1 MITLFK
7 MAFRDVGRNK
17 RRSLFS
23 SLALGMGLAC
33 LLLMAAV
40 LQGEMRDSMNLTIK
54 LESGHFQVRAKSY
67 EADRTSLKW
76 EDLIE
81 NPVEAAAKIAV
92 LDQVVYA
99 TPRLFASGI
108 VTKSDE
114 YTGVRVIGI
123 DATSGAYSQFTE
135 SLVSGSFPT
144 NDDREGVVIGKRL
157 ADKLKVN
164 SGDTINLMVN
174 TSNGDVAQQP
184 FVVRGIF
191 NIQTPA
197 YDDGV
202 VFLPLAKAQAMTQAD
217 NHASAIYVL
226 LKNRDQTEAVANA
239 LVSENFKIVTWRD
252 ANQLMVML
260 EEYSN
265 SYLTVLYL
273 IVLGITVTVIV
284 NTLIMAVFERTR
296 EIGIL
301 ASMGMK
307 SGRIMAMFFAES
319 TLLAIGGIII
329 GMILGGLLVYY
340 FATVGLYVGD
350 FGITGALFRDRIY
363 AYPTLGDSINLSI
376 TALIVT
382 LLAALYP
389 AWLAAHV
396 EPVEALRGGK

>member
-1 MITLFK
+1 MIQLFK

-40 LQGEMRDSMNLTIK
+40 LQGEMRDSMDLTIK
-54 LESGHFQVRAKSY
+54 LESGHLQVRAKSY

-81 NPVEAAAKIAV
+81 NPGEVAAKIAV
-92 LDQVVYA
+92 LEQVVYA
-99 TPRLFASGI
+99 TPRLYASGI
-108 VTKSDE
+108 VTSGDE

-123 DATSGAYSQFTE
+123 DTASESYGQFKD
-135 SLVSGSFPT
+135 SLVSGGFPT
-144 NDDREGVVIGKRL
+144 ADDHEGVVIGKRL
-157 ADKLKVN
+157 ADKLKVDT
-164 SGDTINLMVN
+164 GDTINLMVN

-184 FVVRGIF
+184 FIVRGVF
-191 NIQTPA
+191 VIQTPA

-202 VFLPLAKAQAMTQAD
+202 VFLPLAKAQAITQAE

-226 LKNRDQTEAVANA
+226 LKERDQTDAVAAA
-239 LVSENFKIVTWRD
+239 LKTDIYTIVTWKD

-265 SYLTVLYL
+265 SYLVVLYL
-273 IVLGITVTVIV
+273 IVLAITVTVIV
-284 NTLIMAVFERTR
+284 NTLVMAVFERTR

-301 ASMGMK
+301 SAMGMK

-319 TLLAIGGIII
+319 SLLAVGGIII
-329 GMILGGLLVYY
+329 GLILGGLMVYY

-350 FGITGALFRDRIY
+350 MGITGALFRDRIY
-363 AYPTLGDSINLSI
+363 AYPTLSDSITLSI
-376 TALIVT
+376 TALVVT

-389 AWLAAHV
+389 AWLAAHM

>member
-1 MITLFK
+1 MIQLFK

-33 LLLMAAV
+33 LLLMAAI
-40 LQGEMRDSMNLTIK
+40 LQGEMRDSMDLTIK
-54 LESGHFQVRAKSY
+54 LESGHLQVRAKSY

-81 NPVEAAAKIAV
+81 NPGEVAAKIAV
-92 LDQVVYA
+92 LEQVVYA
-99 TPRLFASGI
+99 TPRLYGSGI
-108 VTKSDE
+108 VTSGDE

-123 DATSGAYSQFTE
+123 DTTSESYGQFKD
-135 SLVSGSFPT
+135 SLVSGDFPAA
-144 NDDREGVVIGKRL
+144 DDREGVVIGKRL
-157 ADKLKVN
+157 ADKLKVDT
-164 SGDTINLMVN
+164 GDTINLMVN

-184 FVVRGIF
+184 FIVRGVF
-191 NIQTPA
+191 AIQTPA

-202 VFLPLAKAQAMTQAD
+202 VFLPIAKAQAITQAE
-217 NHASAIYVL
+217 NHASVIYVL
-226 LKNRDQTEAVANA
+226 LKERDQTDTVAEA
-239 LVSENFKIVTWRD
+239 LKTDNFTIVTWED

-265 SYLTVLYL
+265 SYLVVLYL
-273 IVLGITVTVIV
+273 IVLAITVTVIV
-284 NTLIMAVFERTR
+284 NTLVMAVFERTR

-301 ASMGMK
+301 SAMGMK

-319 TLLAIGGIII
+319 SLLAVGGIII
-329 GMILGGLLVYY
+329 GLILGGLMVYY

-350 FGITGALFRDRIY
+350 MGITGALFRDRIY
-363 AYPTLGDSINLSI
+363 AYPTLSDSITLST
-376 TALIVT
+376 TALVVT

-389 AWLAAHV
+389 AWLAAHM

>member
-1 MITLFK
+1 MIQLFK

-33 LLLMAAV
+33 LLLMAAI
-40 LQGEMRDSMNLTIK
+40 LQGEMRDSMDLTIK
-54 LESGHFQVRAKSY
+54 LESGHLQVRAKSY

-81 NPVEAAAKIAV
+81 NPGEVAVKIAV
-92 LDQVVYA
+92 LEQVVYA
-99 TPRLFASGI
+99 TPRLYASGI
-108 VTKSDE
+108 VTSGDE

-123 DATSGAYSQFTE
+123 DTASESYGQFKD
-135 SLVSGSFPT
+135 SLVSGDFPT
-144 NDDREGVVIGKRL
+144 ADDREGVVIGKRL
-157 ADKLKVN
+157 ADKLKVDT
-164 SGDTINLMVN
+164 GDTINLMVN

-184 FVVRGIF
+184 FIVRGVF
-191 NIQTPA
+191 AIQTPA

-202 VFLPLAKAQAMTQAD
+202 VFLPLAKAQAITQAE
-217 NHASAIYVL
+217 NRASAIYVL
-226 LKNRDQTEAVANA
+226 LKERDQTDAVAAA
-239 LVSENFKIVTWRD
+239 LKTDNYTIVTWKD

-265 SYLTVLYL
+265 SYLVVLYL
-273 IVLGITVTVIV
+273 IVLAITVTVIV
-284 NTLIMAVFERTR
+284 NTLVMAVFERTR

-301 ASMGMK
+301 SAMGMK

-319 TLLAIGGIII
+319 SLLAVGGIII
-329 GMILGGLLVYY
+329 GLILGGLMVYY

-350 FGITGALFRDRIY
+350 MGITGALFRDRIY
-363 AYPTLGDSINLSI
+363 AYPTLSDSITLSI
-376 TALIVT
+376 TALVIT

-389 AWLAAHV
+389 AWLAAHM

>member
-1 MITLFK
+1 MIQLFK

-33 LLLMAAV
+33 LLLMAAI
-40 LQGEMRDSMNLTIK
+40 LQGEMRDSMDLTIK
-54 LESGHFQVRAKSY
+54 LESGHLQVRAKSY

-81 NPVEAAAKIAV
+81 NPGEVAAKIAV
-92 LDQVVYA
+92 LEQVVYA

-108 VTKSDE
+108 VASGDE

-123 DATSGAYSQFTE
+123 DTASESYGQFKD
-135 SLVSGSFPT
+135 SLVSGDFSAA
-144 NDDREGVVIGKRL
+144 DDREGVVIGKRL
-157 ADKLKVN
+157 ADKLKVDT
-164 SGDTINLMVN
+164 GDTINLMVN

-184 FVVRGIF
+184 FIVRGVF
-191 NIQTPA
+191 AIQTPA

-202 VFLPLAKAQAMTQAD
+202 VFLPLAKAQAITQAE

-226 LKNRDQTEAVANA
+226 LKERDQTDAVAEA
-239 LVSENFKIVTWRD
+239 LKTDNYTIVTWKD

-265 SYLTVLYL
+265 SYLVVLYL
-273 IVLGITVTVIV
+273 IVLAITVTVIV
-284 NTLIMAVFERTR
+284 NTLVMAVFERTR

-301 ASMGMK
+301 SAMGMK

-319 TLLAIGGIII
+319 SLLAVGGIII
-329 GMILGGLLVYY
+329 GLILGGLMIYY

-350 FGITGALFRDRIY
+350 MGITGALFRDRIY
-363 AYPTLGDSINLSI
+363 AYPTLSDSITLST
-376 TALIVT
+376 TALVVT

-389 AWLAAHV
+389 AWLAAHM

>member
-1 MITLFK
+1 MIQLFK

-40 LQGEMRDSMNLTIK
+40 LQGEMRDSLDLTIK

-81 NPVEAAAKIAV
+81 NPGEVAAKIAT
-92 LDQVVYA
+92 LEHVVHA

-108 VTKSDE
+108 VTSGE
-114 YTGVRVIGI
+114 EFTGVRVIGV
-123 DATSGAYSQFTE
+123 DTSSESYSQFKE
-135 SLVSGSFPT
+135 SMVSGDFPAA
-144 NDDREGVVIGKRL
+144 DDREGVLIGKRL
-157 ADKLKVN
+157 ADKLSLN
-164 SGDTINLMVN
+164 TGDTLNLMVN
-174 TSNGDVAQQP
+174 TSNGDVVEQP
-184 FVVRGIF
+184 FIVRGIYA
-191 NIQTPA
+191 IQTPA

-202 VFLPLAKAQAMTQAD
+202 VFLPIAKAQAITQAE
-217 NHASAIYVL
+217 NRASAIYVL
-226 LKNRDQTEAVANA
+226 LKERDQTDAVAAA
-239 LVSENFKIVTWRD
+239 LKTDNYTIVTWKD

-265 SYLTVLYL
+265 SYLVVLYM
-273 IVLGITVTVIV
+273 IVLAITVTVIV
-284 NTLIMAVFERTR
+284 NTLVMAVFERTR

-329 GMILGGLLVYY
+329 GLILGGLMIYY
-340 FATVGLYVGD
+340 FATVGFYVGNM
-350 FGITGALFRDRIY
+350 GITGVLFRDRIY
-363 AYPTLGDSINLSI
+363 AYPTLGDSITLSI
-376 TALIVT
+376 TALVVT

-389 AWLAAHV
+389 AWLAAHM

>member
-1 MITLFK
+1 MIQLFK

-40 LQGEMRDSMNLTIK
+40 LQGEMRDSMDLTIK
-54 LESGHFQVRAKSY
+54 LESGHLQVRAKSY

-81 NPVEAAAKIAV
+81 NPGEVAVKIAV
-92 LDQVVYA
+92 LEQVVYA
-99 TPRLFASGI
+99 TPRLYASGI
-108 VTKSDE
+108 VTSGDE

-123 DATSGAYSQFTE
+123 DTASESYGQFKD
-135 SLVSGSFPT
+135 SLVSGDFPT
-144 NDDREGVVIGKRL
+144 ADDREGVVIGKRL
-157 ADKLKVN
+157 ADKLKVDT
-164 SGDTINLMVN
+164 GDTINLMVN

-184 FVVRGIF
+184 FIVRGVF
-191 NIQTPA
+191 AIQTPA

-202 VFLPLAKAQAMTQAD
+202 VFLPLAKAQAITQAE
-217 NHASAIYVL
+217 NRASAIYVL
-226 LKNRDQTEAVANA
+226 LKERDQTDAVAAA
-239 LVSENFKIVTWRD
+239 LKTDNYTIVTWKD

-265 SYLTVLYL
+265 SYLVVLYL
-273 IVLGITVTVIV
+273 IVLAITVTVIV
-284 NTLIMAVFERTR
+284 NTLVMAVFERTR

-301 ASMGMK
+301 SAMGMK

-319 TLLAIGGIII
+319 SLLAVGGIII
-329 GMILGGLLVYY
+329 GLILGGLMVYY

-350 FGITGALFRDRIY
+350 MGITGALFRDRIY
-363 AYPTLGDSINLSI
+363 AYPTLSDSITLSI
-376 TALIVT
+376 TALVVT

-389 AWLAAHV
+389 AWLAAHM

>member
-1 MITLFK
+1 MIQLFK

-33 LLLMAAV
+33 LLLMAAI
-40 LQGEMRDSMNLTIK
+40 LQGEMRDSLDLTIK

-81 NPVEAAAKIAV
+81 NPGEVAAKIAA
-92 LDQVVYA
+92 LEQVVYA
-99 TPRLFASGI
+99 TPRLYASGI
-108 VTKSDE
+108 VTSGDE
-114 YTGVRVIGI
+114 YTGVRVVGI
-123 DATSGAYSQFTE
+123 DTASGSYSQFKHG
-135 SLVSGSFPT
+135 LVSGDFPAA
-144 NDDREGVVIGKRL
+144 DDREGVLIGLRL
-157 ADKLKVN
+157 AEKLKLET
-164 SGDTINLMVN
+164 GDTLNLMVN
-174 TSNGDVAQQP
+174 TANGDVVEQS
-184 FVVRGIF
+184 FTVRGIYA
-191 NIQTPA
+191 IQTPA

-202 VFLPLAKAQAMTQAD
+202 VFLPIAKAQAITQAE

-226 LKNRDQTEAVANA
+226 LQERDQTDAVAASLKTDNYT
-239 LVSENFKIVTWRD
+239 IVTWKD

-260 EEYSN
+260 EQYSN
-265 SYLTVLYL
+265 SYLVVLYL
-273 IVLGITVTVIV
+273 IVLAITVTVIV
-284 NTLIMAVFERTR
+284 NTLVMAVFERTR

-319 TLLAIGGIII
+319 TLLALGGILI

-340 FATVGLYVGD
+340 FATVGFYIGD
-350 FGITGALFRDRIY
+350 MGLTGALLRDRIY
-363 AYPTLGDSINLSI
+363 AYPTLSDSITLSI
-376 TALIVT
+376 TALVIT

-389 AWLAAHV
+389 AWLAAHM
-396 EPVEALRGGK
+396 EPVDALRGGK

>member
-1 MITLFK
+1 MIQLFK

-40 LQGEMRDSMNLTIK
+40 LQGEMRDSMDLTIK
-54 LESGHFQVRAKSY
+54 LESGHLQVRAKSY

-81 NPVEAAAKIAV
+81 NPGEVAAKIAV
-92 LDQVVYA
+92 LEQVVYA
-99 TPRLFASGI
+99 TPRLYASGI
-108 VTKSDE
+108 VTSGDE

-123 DATSGAYSQFTE
+123 DTSSESYGQFKD
-135 SLVSGSFPT
+135 SLVSGDFPAA
-144 NDDREGVVIGKRL
+144 DDREGVVIGKRL
-157 ADKLKVN
+157 ADKLKVDT
-164 SGDTINLMVN
+164 GDTINLMVN

-184 FVVRGIF
+184 FIVRGVF
-191 NIQTPA
+191 AIQTPA

-202 VFLPLAKAQAMTQAD
+202 VFLPLAKAQAITQAE

-226 LKNRDQTEAVANA
+226 LKERDQTDAVAAA
-239 LVSENFKIVTWRD
+239 LKTDNYTIVTWKD

-265 SYLTVLYL
+265 SYLVVLYL
-273 IVLGITVTVIV
+273 IVLAITVTVIV
-284 NTLIMAVFERTR
+284 NTLVMAVFERTR

-301 ASMGMK
+301 SAMGMK

-319 TLLAIGGIII
+319 SLLAVGGIII
-329 GMILGGLLVYY
+329 GLILGGLMVYY

-350 FGITGALFRDRIY
+350 MGITGALFRDRIY
-363 AYPTLGDSINLSI
+363 AYPTLSDSINLSI
-376 TALIVT
+376 TALVVT

-389 AWLAAHV
+389 AWLAAHM

>member
-1 MITLFK
+1 MIQLFK

-40 LQGEMRDSMNLTIK
+40 LQGEMRDSMDLTIK
-54 LESGHFQVRAKSY
+54 LESGHFQVREKSY

-81 NPVEAAAKIAV
+81 NPGEVAAKIAA
-92 LDQVVYA
+92 LEPVVYA
-99 TPRLFASGI
+99 TPRLYASGI
-108 VTKSDE
+108 ITSGDE

-123 DATSGAYSQFTE
+123 DTSSQSYSQFKDG
-135 SLVSGSFPT
+135 LVSGDFPAA
-144 NDDREGVVIGKRL
+144 DDREGVMIGKRL
-157 ADKLKVN
+157 ADQLKIDT
-164 SGDTINLMVN
+164 GDTINLMVN

-184 FVVRGIF
+184 FIVRGIF
-191 NIQTPA
+191 AIQTPA

-202 VFLPLAKAQAMTQAD
+202 VFLPMSKAQAITQAG

-226 LKNRDQTEAVANA
+226 LKERDQTDTVAAA
-239 LVSENFKIVTWRD
+239 LKTDNFTIVTWKD

-260 EEYSN
+260 DEFAGA
-265 SYLTVLYL
+265 YLVVLYM
-273 IVLGITVTVIV
+273 IVLAITVTVIV
-284 NTLIMAVFERTR
+284 NTLVMAVFERTR

-329 GMILGGLLVYY
+329 GLILGGLMIYY
-340 FATVGLYVGD
+340 FATVGFYVGNM
-350 FGITGALFRDRIY
+350 GITGALFRDRIY
-363 AYPTLGDSINLSI
+363 AYPTLGDSITLSI
-376 TALIVT
+376 TALVVT

>member
-1 MITLFK
+1 MIQLFK

-33 LLLMAAV
+33 LLLMAAI
-40 LQGEMRDSMNLTIK
+40 LQGEMRDSMDLTIK
-54 LESGHFQVRAKSY
+54 LESGHLQVRAKSY
-67 EADRTSLKW
+67 DQDKTSLKW
-76 EDLIE
+76 QDLIE
-81 NPVEAAAKIAV
+81 NPREVAAKIAALEQV
-92 LDQVVYA
+92 LYA

-108 VTKSDE
+108 ITSGDE

-123 DATSGAYSQFTE
+123 DTASESYSQFKDG
-135 SLVSGSFPT
+135 LVSGNFPT
-144 NDDREGVVIGKRL
+144 ADDREGVVIGKRL
-157 ADKLKVN
+157 ADKLKVDT
-164 SGDTINLMVN
+164 GDTINLMVN

-184 FVVRGIF
+184 FTIRGVF
-191 NIQTPA
+191 AIQTPA

-202 VFLPLAKAQAMTQAD
+202 AFLPLAKAQAITQAE

-226 LKNRDQTEAVANA
+226 LKDRNQTDIVAAA
-239 LVSENFKIVTWRD
+239 LKSENFKIVTWRD

-265 SYLTVLYL
+265 SYLVVLYM
-273 IVLGITVTVIV
+273 IVLAITVTVIV
-284 NTLIMAVFERTR
+284 NTLVMAVFERTR

-329 GMILGGLLVYY
+329 GLILGGLMIYY
-340 FATVGLYVGD
+340 FATVGFYVGNM
-350 FGITGALFRDRIY
+350 GITGALFRDRIY
-363 AYPTLGDSINLSI
+363 AYPTLSDSITLSI
-376 TALIVT
+376 TTLVVT

-396 EPVEALRGGK
+396 EPVDALRGGK

>member
-1 MITLFK
+1 MIQLFK

-33 LLLMAAV
+33 LLLMAAI
-40 LQGEMRDSMNLTIK
+40 LQGEMRDSMDLTIK
-54 LESGHFQVRAKSY
+54 LESGHLQVRAKSY

-81 NPVEAAAKIAV
+81 NPGEVAAKIAA
-92 LDQVVYA
+92 LEQVVYA
-99 TPRLFASGI
+99 TPRLYASGI
-108 VTKSDE
+108 VTSGDE
-114 YTGVRVIGI
+114 YTGVRVIGV
-123 DATSGAYSQFTE
+123 DTASKSYGQFKD
-135 SLVSGSFPT
+135 SLVSGDFPAA
-144 NDDREGVVIGKRL
+144 DDREGVAIGKRL

-164 SGDTINLMVN
+164 TGDTINLMVN
-174 TSNGDVAQQP
+174 TSNGDVVQQP
-184 FVVRGIF
+184 FIVRGVF
-191 NIQTPA
+191 AIQTPA

-202 VFLPLAKAQAMTQAD
+202 VFLPLAKAQAITQAE

-226 LKNRDQTEAVANA
+226 LKERDQTDAVAAA
-239 LVSENFKIVTWRD
+239 LKTDNFTIVTWKD

-265 SYLTVLYL
+265 SYLVVLYL
-273 IVLGITVTVIV
+273 IVLAITVTVIV
-284 NTLIMAVFERTR
+284 NTLVMAVFERTR

-301 ASMGMK
+301 SAMGMK

-319 TLLAIGGIII
+319 SLLAVGGIII
-329 GMILGGLLVYY
+329 GLILGGLMVYY

-350 FGITGALFRDRIY
+350 MGITGALFRDRIY
-363 AYPTLGDSINLSI
+363 AYPTLSDSITLSI
-376 TALIVT
+376 TALVVT

-389 AWLAAHV
+389 AWLAAHM

>member
-1 MITLFK
+1 
-7 MAFRDVGRNK
+7 
-17 RRSLFS
+17 
-23 SLALGMGLAC
+23 
-33 LLLMAAV
+33 
-40 LQGEMRDSMNLTIK
+40 
-54 LESGHFQVRAKSY
+54 
-67 EADRTSLKW
+67 
-76 EDLIE
+76 
-81 NPVEAAAKIAV
+81 
-92 LDQVVYA
+92 
-99 TPRLFASGI
+99 
-108 VTKSDE
+108 
-114 YTGVRVIGI
+114 
-123 DATSGAYSQFTE
+123 
-135 SLVSGSFPT
+135 
-144 NDDREGVVIGKRL
+144 
-157 ADKLKVN
+157 
-164 SGDTINLMVN
+164 MVN

-191 NIQTPA
+191 AIQTPA

-202 VFLPLAKAQAMTQAD
+202 VLLPLAKAQAITQAD

-226 LKNRDQTEAVANA
+226 LKDRDQTETVANA
-239 LVSENFKIVTWRD
+239 LITENFKIVTWRD

-363 AYPTLGDSINLSI
+363 AYPTLGASINLSI
-376 TALIVT
+376 TALVVT

>member
-81 NPVEAAAKIAV
+81 NPVEVAAKIAV

-123 DATSGAYSQFTE
+123 DTTSGAYSQFTD

-157 ADKLKVN
+157 ADNLKVN
-164 SGDTINLMVN
+164 TGDTINLMVN
-174 TSNGDVAQQP
+174 TSNGEVAQQP

-191 NIQTPA
+191 AIQTPA

-239 LVSENFKIVTWRD
+239 LVTENFKIVTWRD

-329 GMILGGLLVYY
+329 GLILGGMLVYY

-376 TALIVT
+376 TALVVT